1 MLQSS
6 IDYLNFEFCR
16 FALTKDLIGANNKMW
31 QKEFSLYLFQVIPST
46 FILGTKK
53 VALQNKELKF

>member
-6 IDYLNFEFCR
+6 INYLNFEFCR

-31 QKEFSLYLFQVIPST
+31 QKEFSQFLSQVIPST

>member
-6 IDYLNFEFCR
+6 IDYLDFEFCR

-31 QKEFSLYLFQVIPST
+31 QKEFSLILSQVIPST
-46 FILGTKK
+46 FI
-53 VALQNKELKF
+53 

>member
-31 QKEFSLYLFQVIPST
+31 QKEFSLYLSRVIPST